1 LQVGA
6 GHAQQLV
13 ADAGRALEVQATTV
27 EETPDTIYL
36 VLPSASPLGGGELSD
51 RELAAVA
58 GAGWDTHIVRMNTE
72 STEGCPESQV
82 VRRDRDA
89 PRSVNEI
96 PVEL

>member
-36 VLPSASPLGGGELSD
+36 VLPSVSTASAGGEIPD
-51 RELAAVA
+51 QELEAVA
-58 GAGWDTHIVRMNTE
+58 GGEGTNWTCGGWTCAGPSSTCETQYNTCG
-72 STEGCPESQV
+72 TDCTG
-82 VRRDRDA
+82 
-89 PRSVNEI
+89 
-96 PVEL
+96 